1 MSQKPVPTGEY
12 SVGTRT
18 FTVYNTRKETLDKKG
33 DSMRHV
39 SARIYYP
46 VLKDSV
52 KGFEKAKAISRSEA
66 KGIKKAFKIPLNYDK
81 MEAEG
86 ANDSECYTGAPF
98 IEGKKFPLIVFNHG
112 YFSYIEGNSF
122 LLTDLASHG
131 YVILSVG
138 HPLEAAG
145 TDFDDGTYELCDTSL
160 STKLY
165 HPFIPALF
173 AAARLTKMKGTNEEL
188 AERFDAFQNRYC
200 EFHKIRVKE
209 WMTDTGFAVDHFLK
223 EYADIIDLSNGIG
236 CSGHSMG
243 GAAAYALCQLNDK
256 YSCGIN
262 IDGGLF
268 GQYDGMV
275 MRKPFMM
282 LSCKDNEN
290 VVVRGYIRHS
300 APAFKVLFQG
310 MRHVGFSD
318 MKYAIKAKSMVG
330 KLSPESAH
338 DYTCKCHLEFF
349 DAYLKKI
356 KNKPALES
364 NSDITVTEYA
374 SDM

>member
-86 ANDSECYTGAPF
+86 ANDSKCYTGAPF

-188 AERFDAFQNRYC
+188 AERFDVFQNKYC

-209 WMTDTGFAVDHFLK
+209 WMTDTGFAVDHVLK

-243 GAAAYALCQLNDK
+243 GNTAYALCARNPEFVCGLNL
-256 YSCGIN
+256 
-262 IDGGLF
+262 DGGLF
-268 GQYDGMV
+268 GDYTKDIQT
-275 MRKPFMM
+275 RPFMQI
-282 LSCKDNEN
+282 SCKDNEN
-290 VVVRGYIRHS
+290 VATRVYLRHTK
-300 APAFKVLFQG
+300 PVYKVFFK
-310 MRHVGFSD
+310 D
-318 MKYAIKAKSMVG
+318 MKHIGFADTKHMIPLKFLVG
-330 KLSPESAH
+330 ALDPDVFHENI
-338 DYTCKCHLEFF
+338 CRCHLEFF
-349 DAYLKKI
+349 DSYLKGTKAAPEL
-356 KNKPALES
+356 KDN
-364 NSDITVTEYA
+364 DTVKVSVYEP
-374 SDM
+374 DM